1 MKFIEDTREI
11 KELKVNMNY
20 QTGSMG
26 SNNCRIVPAGSELDR
41 MYAQTYHKYLV
52 KTRNKTMKKESK

>member
-26 SNNCRIVPAGSELDR
+26 SNNCRIVTAGSELDR
-41 MYAQTYHKYLV
+41 MYAQTE
-52 KTRNKTMKKESK
+52 R